1 MKGVTMQHLT
11 FSATLAEQH
20 RQELFRQADQA
31 RLVHSSRPVRARHW
45 RAALRRPRLASQ
57 AART

>member
-1 MKGVTMQHLT
+1 MQHLT